1 MHSILFEQILT
12 TVDRSLITVFDVEL
26 MTVTAVAVGCQYNIT
41 GSQQLKCK
49 RCTVIS
55 VFRKEGAAD

>member
-12 TVDRSLITVFDVEL
+12 TVDRSLVAVFDVEL

-41 GSQQLKCK
+41 
-49 RCTVIS
+49 TVK
-55 VFRKEGAAD
+55 V